1 MERREPTLSGGSGD
15 REEPISSRRSS
26 KSKSAYEDVRSV
38 RTSYAPEYTSGSSPL
53 PAIALVVAL
62 LGVAG
67 AGFLGWK
74 LTEAQAALMKADA
87 RISQL
92 ENQLNVTSTEST
104 ASVGSLQVKLVAIDT
119 EVKKLWEVSRKT
131 VADNTEKFNGLNKSL
146 DANKKDIA
154 EVKNAE
160 NSLKQDVLAQK
171 ASFDE
176 AVARL
181 DAQEKA
187 LVDQRKRIQ
196 DVSASVTAA
205 LSQVKSAEGLAARI
219 TKAEEAIDAI
229 DDNRRTI
236 NRDLM
241 QIKQQ
246 VGIK

>member
-1 MERREPTLSGGSGD
+1 MERREPTLSGGNNE
-15 REEPISSRRSS
+15 REEPVSRRSS
-26 KSKSAYEDVRSV
+26 KKPAYDDSRSA
-38 RTSYAPEYTSGSSPL
+38 RTTYAPEYSSGGSGPL
-53 PAIALVVAL
+53 PAIALVIAL

-67 AGFLGWK
+67 AGFLGWQ
-74 LTEAQAALMKADA
+74 LTEAQAALMKADS

-92 ENQLNVTSTEST
+92 ENQLNVASTEST
-104 ASVGSLQVKLVAIDT
+104 ASVGSLQVKLVSVDN

-131 VADNTEKFNGLNKSL
+131 VADNTEKFNGVNKSL
-146 DANKKDIA
+146 DANKKDIT

>member
-1 MERREPTLSGGSGD
+1 MERREPTLSGGNNE
-15 REEPISSRRSS
+15 REEPVGRRSS
-26 KSKSAYEDVRSV
+26 KKPAYDDSRSA
-38 RTSYAPEYTSGSSPL
+38 RTTYAPEYSSGGSGPL
-53 PAIALVVAL
+53 PAIALVIAL

-67 AGFLGWK
+67 AGFLGWQ
-74 LTEAQAALMKADA
+74 LTEAQAALMKADS

-92 ENQLNVTSTEST
+92 ENQLNVASTEST
-104 ASVGSLQVKLVAIDT
+104 ASVGSLQVKLVSVDN

-131 VADNTEKFNGLNKSL
+131 VADNTEKFNGVNKSL
-146 DANKKDIA
+146 DANKKDIT

>member
-1 MERREPTLSGGSGD
+1 MERREPTLSGGNNE
-15 REEPISSRRSS
+15 REEPVSRRSS
-26 KSKSAYEDVRSV
+26 KKPAYDDSRSA
-38 RTSYAPEYTSGSSPL
+38 RTTYAPEYSSGGSGPL
-53 PAIALVVAL
+53 PAIALVIAL

-67 AGFLGWK
+67 AGFLGWQ
-74 LTEAQAALMKADA
+74 LTEAQAALMKADS

-92 ENQLNVTSTEST
+92 ENQLNVASTEST
-104 ASVGSLQVKLVAIDT
+104 ASVGSLQVKLVSVDN

-131 VADNTEKFNGLNKSL
+131 VADNTEKFNGVNKSL